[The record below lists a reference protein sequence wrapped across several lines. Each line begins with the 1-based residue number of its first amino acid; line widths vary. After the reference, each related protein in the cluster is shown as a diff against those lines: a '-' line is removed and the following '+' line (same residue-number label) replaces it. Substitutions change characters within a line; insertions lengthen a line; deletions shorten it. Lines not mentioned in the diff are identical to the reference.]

1 MKISLAI
8 TTMNRFDLTIKSCAQ
23 VLTDPRIDDIVIVD
37 DKSTDGSYEKLRDYF
52 APYPHVRVMQQAAN
66 RGMSRNK
73 ADAISYAKNEW
84 VAIIDS
90 DNIVTPKYFDALPET
105 LLPGFIYCP
114 DFAKPNFDYRI
125 FGAMAINSRNAFEFL
140 RLQGYSDKL
149 FMLLN
154 TCNYV
159 VNRDEYVWI
168 YEYNPEMKG
177 TDTIWF
183 NYLWLKSGRSLYVV
197 KDMQYDHLVHDG
209 SGFTQDLNYNMI
221 QAEKVRKM
229 IMAL

>member
-1 MKISLAI
+1 MKISLCI
-8 TTMNRFDLTIKSCAQ
+8 TTYNRFDLTIKSCAQ
-23 VLTDPRIDDIVIVD
+23 VLNDPRVDDIVIVD
-37 DKSTDGSYEKLRDYF
+37 DASTDNSCQKLVKYF
-52 APYPHVRVMQQAAN
+52 EPYPHVRVMRQIQN

-105 LLPGFIYCP
+105 LLPRFIYCP

-159 VNRDEYVWI
+159 VNRHEYLKV
-168 YEYNPEMKG
+168 YQYNPEMKA

-183 NYLWLKSGRSLYVV
+183 NYLWLKSGGSLYVV
-197 KDMQYDHLVHDG
+197 KDMEYMHLVHSG
-209 SGFTQDLNYNMI
+209 SDYLKDADYNTK
-221 QAEKVRKM
+221 QGEKLRKM